1 VQHVHLP
8 DLQFPRRDPL
18 QGLLGKAGTPAPIV
32 STIDM
37 TEAIVTSAL
46 APLMKDPSPRAELV
60 SQLVTGETGTVVEE
74 IPPWFRLRRELD
86 GYEGWVHRG
95 YLRPVDTE
103 VAMSWRE
110 RATFLAED
118 AELEDLEGRRIRLPL
133 LARLAGC
140 GDEWE
145 LASGVRGRVVA
156 GLILPADTLARS
168 ARSIRPIDW
177 IQNRFAGAPYLWGG
191 ISPWGVDC
199 SGLVQ
204 TAFAARGECLPRDS
218 HDQASLGV
226 TVGLEEI
233 AVGDLL
239 FFREKGERIT
249 HVAFAGDNDTLVH
262 STLACGGVVTESWKP
277 GTRAAFLR
285 EQLVAVRRINCGT
298 PGTDP

>member
-1 VQHVHLP
+1 
-8 DLQFPRRDPL
+8 
-18 QGLLGKAGTPAPIV
+18 
-32 STIDM
+32 M

-60 SQLVTGETGTVVEE
+60 SQLVTGETGEVVEE
-74 IPPWFRLRRELD
+74 IQPWFRLRRELD

-95 YLRPVDTE
+95 YLKTVATE

-145 LASGVRGRVVA
+145 LSSGVRGRAVA
-156 GLILPADTLARS
+156 GSIHPTEALARL

-177 IQNRFAGAPYLWGG
+177 VQARFAGAPYLWGG
-191 ISPWGVDC
+191 VTPWGVDC

-204 TAFAARGECLPRDS
+204 TAFAARGERLPRDS
-218 HDQASLGV
+218 HDQASSGSP
-226 TVGLEEI
+226 VGFDSI
-233 AVGDLL
+233 AAGDLL

-285 EQLVAVRRINCGT
+285 EQLVAVRRING
-298 PGTDP
+298 